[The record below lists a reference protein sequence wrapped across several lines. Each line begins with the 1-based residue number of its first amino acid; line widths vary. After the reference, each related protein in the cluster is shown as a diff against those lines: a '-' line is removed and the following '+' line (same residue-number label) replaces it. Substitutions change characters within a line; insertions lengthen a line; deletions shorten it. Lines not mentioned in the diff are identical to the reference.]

1 MMRLKP
7 WQWVVLASPV
17 IIIVSFFII
26 TTGIQ
31 IHQWGINW
39 IWGIFILI
47 LLGWRWLLVKWTKP
61 VEQQIATFL
70 HQVTQEADNQ
80 ENQIVATVGDQ
91 ETISKI
97 EAILYNIIQET
108 RNDRPFWEDWP
119 TFWQRCESLV
129 TAIAHVYHPEIKYP
143 LLNIYIPQA
152 YGLIRG
158 TINDLDRWMGK
169 LSPLLNQVTI
179 AQGYQAY
186 QVYQKLE
193 PNARKLCQV
202 WNWSQWILNPVV
214 AVAKQ
219 SSKKAT
225 QEANQQLMVN
235 FGQTFRETA
244 LKILAKR
251 AIALYSHK
259 NLLTSDTL
267 SVKEKA
273 PSVAKTET
281 LREIIAKAQPIE
293 KIEAKPINIL
303 LAGRTGAGKS
313 SLINT
318 LFKTDRAEVD
328 ILPNTDDFTAYH
340 WHNARGEQLTL
351 WDTPG
356 YEQINRPEFREQVLN
371 YCTKA
376 DLLLLVTP
384 ALDPSLEIDMKF
396 LEAVKQEIA
405 DLPMIAIVTQVDRLR
420 PVREWQPPYNW
431 QQGKLPK
438 EMSIREA
445 TAYRV
450 EVLGDKC
457 DVILPIVTRDGSV
470 GRESWGIDVLSNT
483 LLASIK
489 PSKQLRLARFL
500 QQQEARSVAAAKIIE
515 TCTLRLSTT
524 EGITALL
531 KSPVL
536 QFLSTLS
543 TGSSTLAY
551 LLAEQIPVE
560 QLPIV
565 VGKLQM
571 AYDLFCLFDSDGV
584 DIKQFDLLSL
594 WPLLLNNSGNSQ
606 DNAWAF
612 GQAMVEF
619 LNKNM
624 TIEQLRKRFKEYL
637 DS

>member
-1 MMRLKP
+1 MIRLKP

-26 TTGIQ
+26 VAGIQ
-31 IHQWGINW
+31 IHQWEINW
-39 IWGIFILI
+39 IWAVFVLV

-61 VEQQIATFL
+61 VEQQIETFIS
-70 HQVTQEADNQ
+70 QITQEGDNQ
-80 ENQIVATVGDQ
+80 ENQIAATVDDQ

-97 EAILYNIIQET
+97 ETILYNIIQET

-129 TAIAHVYHPEIKYP
+129 SAIAHVYHPEIKYP
-143 LLNIYIPQA
+143 LLNIYVPQA

-158 TINDLDRWMGK
+158 TINDLDRWMQK
-169 LSPLLNQVTI
+169 LAPFLNQVSI
-179 AQGYQAY
+179 GQAYQAY
-186 QVYQKLE
+186 EVYQKLE
-193 PNARKLCQV
+193 PNARKLWRV

-214 AVAKQ
+214 ALAKQ
-219 SSKKAT
+219 TSRKST
-225 QEANQQLMVN
+225 QEANQQLVVN

-244 LKILAKR
+244 LKILAKQ
-251 AIALYSHK
+251 AISLYSHQ
-259 NLLTSDTL
+259 NVLPSDKL
-267 SVKEKA
+267 SVPEKP
-273 PSVAKTET
+273 PSTAKTET
-281 LREIIAKAQPIE
+281 LREIISKVQPVE
-293 KIEAKPINIL
+293 KIEAKPVNIL
-303 LAGRTGAGKS
+303 LVGRTGAGKS

-318 LFKTDRAEVD
+318 LFKTEKAEVD
-328 ILPNTDDFTAYH
+328 ILPNTDNFTAYN
-340 WHNARGEQLTL
+340 WRDSRGESLTI

-356 YEQINRPEFREQVLN
+356 YEQINRPQFREQVLN

-384 ALDPSLEIDMKF
+384 TLDPSLEIDMKF
-396 LEAVKQEIA
+396 LEAVKREIT

-420 PVREWQPPYNW
+420 PMREWQPPYDW

-438 EMSIREA
+438 EVSIREA

-450 EVLGDKC
+450 EIFGDKC
-457 DVILPIVTRDGSV
+457 DFILPIVTRDGNV
-470 GRESWGIDVLSNT
+470 GRESWGIDVLTNT

-536 QFLSTLS
+536 
-543 TGSSTLAY
+543 
-551 LLAEQIPVE
+551 
-560 QLPIV
+560 
-565 VGKLQM
+565 
-571 AYDLFCLFDSDGV
+571 
-584 DIKQFDLLSL
+584 
-594 WPLLLNNSGNSQ
+594 
-606 DNAWAF
+606 
-612 GQAMVEF
+612 
-619 LNKNM
+619 
-624 TIEQLRKRFKEYL
+624 
-637 DS
+637 

>member
-1 MMRLKP
+1 MIKLKP
-7 WQWVVLASPV
+7 WQWISLVSPL
-17 IIIVSFFII
+17 IIIISFFII
-26 TTGIQ
+26 VAGLQ

-39 IWGIFILI
+39 IWGIFILM

-61 VEQQIATFL
+61 VEKQIETL
-70 HQVTQEADNQ
+70 ITQVTEEVDNEQ
-80 ENQIVATVGDQ
+80 KKIAATVGDQ

-97 EAILYNIIQET
+97 ETILYNLIQET
-108 RNDRPFWEDWP
+108 RNDPPFWEDWP
-119 TFWQRCESLV
+119 TFWQRCQTLV
-129 TAIAHVYHPEIKYP
+129 SAIAQIYHPEIKYP

-158 TINDLDRWMGK
+158 TINDLDSWMQK
-169 LSPLLNQVTI
+169 LSPLLNQVSI
-179 AQGYQAY
+179 AQAYQAY
-186 QVYQKLE
+186 QVYQTLE
-193 PNARKLCQV
+193 PNARKLWQV
-202 WNWSQWILNPVV
+202 WNWSQWILNPV
-214 AVAKQ
+214 AALARQ
-219 SSKKAT
+219 TSKKST

-244 LKILAKR
+244 LKTLAKQ
-251 AIALYSHK
+251 AIALYSNK
-259 NLLTSDTL
+259 NLLPSHSF
-267 SVKEKA
+267 SVREKT
-273 PSVAKTET
+273 PSVSKTQT
-281 LREIIAKAQPIE
+281 LRDIIAKAKPPE
-293 KIEAKPINIL
+293 EIEAKPVNIL

-318 LFKTDRAEVD
+318 LFKTERAEVD
-328 ILPNTDDFTAYH
+328 ILPNTDNFTAYH
-340 WHNARGEQLTL
+340 WESARGECLTL

-356 YEQINRPEFREQVLN
+356 YEQINRPEFREHALN

-384 ALDPSLEIDMKF
+384 ALDPSLDTDMTF
-396 LEAVKQEIA
+396 LTAVKAEIA
-405 DLPMIAIVTQVDRLR
+405 DLPIIAIVTQVDRLR

-438 EMSIREA
+438 EVSIREA

-457 DVILPIVTRDGSV
+457 DFILPIVTRDGTV
-470 GRESWGIDVLSNT
+470 GRESWGIDVFTNT

-571 AYDLFCLFDSDGV
+571 AYDLFCLFDSDEV

-594 WPLLLNNSGNSQ
+594 WPLLLNNSGGSQ

-612 GQAMVEF
+612 GQAFVEF
-619 LNKNM
+619 LTQNL
-624 TIEQLRKRFKEYL
+624 TIEQLRKRFQEYL
-637 DS
+637 YS